1 MMKHEEFPATGNKR
15 TNQSCMYCG
24 KSVNLERDDAVTE
37 SRGALTSRRHA
48 VQVWHRGCFDD
59 FLDQGEET

>member
-1 MMKHEEFPATGNKR
+1 MTREEFPNSGEKR
-15 TNQSCMYCG
+15 RNQSCMYCG

-37 SRGALTSRRHA
+37 SRSAPTSRRTA

-59 FLDQGEET
+59 FLEQGEET